1 MPSANFAVTFPVA
14 AGRGNQTVRVNME
27 LPVNDRSTESLLF
40 PARGWTT
47 VGPVIR
53 TSATRHS

>member
-1 MPSANFAVTFPVA
+1 
-14 AGRGNQTVRVNME
+14 VNME